1 MKPGLELSFLQ
12 AQPTHLLASAPS
24 QKQPEPQGLA
34 PLHVLSVK
42 VGRTSFRV
50 PSLCNPPPNCERTWA
65 SVADGVGGE
74 VSEGGGSTY
83 TADRGRALVEGAVR
97 AGEGAAIVAD
107 AAAVVAAARA
117 TREGWAG
124 RQRRGADRCE

>member
-1 MKPGLELSFLQ
+1 MQ
-12 AQPTHLLASAPS
+12 AQPTHLLALAPS

-42 VGRTSFRV
+42 VARTRFRV
-50 PSLCNPPPNCERTWA
+50 PSLCTPPPNCEQTWA
-65 SVADGVGGE
+65 SVAEGVGGE
-74 VSEGGGSTY
+74 VSGGGGSTY
-83 TADRGRALVEGAVR
+83 TAEVKEGGRALVKGAVR

-117 TREGWAG
+117 TRG
-124 RQRRGADRCE
+124 RGRGSSA